1 MLMSL
6 SCFPEVLLLTLNCL
20 RLYIKTH
27 EHEFKIQWNPPPKG
41 SFFETDSPHH
51 TDWYRFAQDLSLIHV
66 GVCDIKNLVVETL
79 KPKQPD
85 DKGNFNFHG
94 PDL

>member
-1 MLMSL
+1 MSQ
-6 SCFPEVLLLTLNCL
+6 SIYQNSRTWIE
-20 RLYIKTH
+20 
-27 EHEFKIQWNPPPKG
+27 KIHGISPPPKD

-51 TDWYRFAQDLSLIHV
+51 TDWYHFAQDLSPIHV
-66 GVCDIKNLVVETL
+66 SVYDIKNLVVETL

-85 DKGNFNFHG
+85 DKENFNFHG

>member
-1 MLMSL
+1 MSP
-6 SCFPEVLLLTLNCL
+6 SIYQNSRTWVL
-20 RLYIKTH
+20 I
-27 EHEFKIQWNPPPKG
+27 WNVKG

>member
-1 MLMSL
+1 MSL

-20 RLYIKTH
+20 SLYIKTH
-27 EHEFKIQWNPPPKG
+27 EHEFKHSWNIPPPKG

-51 TDWYRFAQDLSLIHV
+51 TDWYRFAQDLSPIHV
-66 GVCDIKNLVVETL
+66 GVYDIKNLVVETL